1 MDEKNLIKQIKQGD
15 SSAFEIL
22 LTPYRNYLLKVIY
35 GFTRDAQDS
44 EEVLQE
50 VSLKIFQSV
59 NSFSGNHF
67 KSWITRITINYCID
81 QKRKIRL
88 NTISLEALAENSQ
101 MDEYQLKDPAVT
113 PHDHVLNKESDE
125 SIFRLLDSLP
135 EEYRKT
141 LKLYYFSELTS
152 NEIADKLEIS
162 PRTVESRIYRARKIL
177 EERLRR
183 NAL

>member
-1 MDEKNLIKQIKQGD
+1 MDEQNLIKKIKQGD
-15 SSAFEIL
+15 SDAFEIL
-22 LTPYRNYLLKVIY
+22 LPPYRNYLLKVIY
-35 GFTRDAQDS
+35 GFTGDAQDS

-50 VSLKIFQSV
+50 VSLKIFQSI

-67 KSWITRITINYCID
+67 KSWITRITVNYCID

-101 MDEYQLKDPAVT
+101 IDEYELEAPAIT
-113 PHDHVLNKESDE
+113 PHDHLLNKEANE
-125 SIFRLLDSLP
+125 SFFRLLDSLP

-141 LKLYYFSELTS
+141 LNLYYFSELTS
-152 NEIADKLEIS
+152 NEIAEKLEIS
-162 PRTVESRIYRARKIL
+162 PRTVESRIYRARKML
-177 EERLRR
+177 EERLRQ